1 MKQEGGEAQVSRGR
15 LGSWAGWGSLKL
27 KYLLKDG
34 GLWECCKA
42 PPPCTAE
49 DSQGQ
54 AWAPVL
60 CMCVC
65 SVCRP
70 LHGKSCLLSLFVFIC
85 FSFNFF
91 PIKKKMLILKE
102 TFKAVIL
109 SRGCAPDLSM
119 GQV

>member
-1 MKQEGGEAQVSRGR
+1 MKGGGAQVSRGR
-15 LGSWAGWGSLKL
+15 LGSWAGRGSL

-34 GLWECCKA
+34 VLWECCKA
-42 PPPCTAE
+42 TPAPRTAE

-54 AWAPVL
+54 AWVPVL

-70 LHGKSCLLSLFVFIC
+70 LHGKSCLLSLFLFIC
-85 FSFNFF
+85 FNFF

-109 SRGCAPDLSM
+109 SRGCALDLSM